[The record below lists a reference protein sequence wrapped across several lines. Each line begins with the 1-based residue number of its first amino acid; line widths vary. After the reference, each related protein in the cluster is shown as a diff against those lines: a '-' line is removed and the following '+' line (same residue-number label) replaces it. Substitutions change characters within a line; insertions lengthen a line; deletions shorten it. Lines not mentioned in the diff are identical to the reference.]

1 MQLNLLCSRYGVVRW
16 GVGDQDSGK
25 VDMLSQGCWGGGDSA
40 GHVQVILATQV
51 LVEKAEILKIIKRRQ
66 VMYMGLEQELLVK

>member
-1 MQLNLLCSRYGVVRW
+1 M
-16 GVGDQDSGK
+16 
-25 VDMLSQGCWGGGDSA
+25 SQGCWGGGDSA
-40 GHVQVILATQV
+40 GHVQVVLATQV